1 MVATATTDTRD
12 QIRFDEERILWD
24 VEYRRDV
31 MARLKRLELERGR
44 DRAPINRGLER
55 PSKPKA
61 A

>member
-12 QIRFDEERILWD
+12 LVGFDRERILWD
-24 VEYRRDV
+24 VEYRREV

-44 DRAPINRGLER
+44 DRAPRNRGREK
-55 PSKPKA
+55 PSKPQA